1 MAVADGGQCC
11 QCRPCFSYT
20 FVIDYITTCYGIK
33 KAVKIVS
40 FCKVNFFYLW
50 QNLLEM
56 KKLNKAEKLAAIS
69 RLVKS
74 QKAANVV
81 NNLLTATLAKS
92 GFNPCD
98 YSPVLW

>member
-1 MAVADGGQCC
+1 
-11 QCRPCFSYT
+11 
-20 FVIDYITTCYGIK
+20 
-33 KAVKIVS
+33 
-40 FCKVNFFYLW
+40 
-50 QNLLEM
+50 M

-98 YSPVLW
+98 YSPVLG